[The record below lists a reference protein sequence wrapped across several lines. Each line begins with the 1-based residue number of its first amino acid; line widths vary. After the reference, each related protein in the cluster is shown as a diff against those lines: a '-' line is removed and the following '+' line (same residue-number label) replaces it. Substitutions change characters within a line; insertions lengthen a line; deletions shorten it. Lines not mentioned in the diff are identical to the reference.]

1 MSQGAIVARTTSD
14 MHGGAPIPR
23 LRMAD
28 LELAIQSSNPDARV
42 AALREVTD
50 LFFNHRARVDDL
62 RLGMLDDV
70 ISTLAQEISVEVQAE
85 LANRLAPEEVVPRR
99 TLNQLVE
106 GPVEVAGPIL
116 RQSPVFD
123 DSELAAFAER
133 LGEEHL
139 SAIAERR
146 TLSPTVTDA
155 LVAHGG
161 QQVLQRVVA
170 NKAARFS
177 NFGFTRLVERSQD
190 DEDLQVRLAHR
201 ADLPPALV
209 EPLIEQASERVRSKL
224 QASLGPAQ
232 AEQLKQI
239 LARAA
244 RKVSAGHAPN
254 RELEAQA
261 KKEIGA
267 LLQSGSLTKENVAG
281 YVREGKLPHVVC
293 AISALARIPLEAVEN
308 AVYGEKLELIV
319 ILSRALDLDW
329 PTTKG
334 LLKLRDPNVGQAGLD
349 EALSTFDTLTEK
361 SAARVVRFMAVTKKA
376 AG

>member
-1 MSQGAIVARTTSD
+1 MQAGASL
-14 MHGGAPIPR
+14 PR

-28 LELAIQSSNPDARV
+28 LELAIQSSNADTRV

-50 LFFNHRARVDDL
+50 LFFNHRTRVDDV
-62 RLGMLDDV
+62 RLDMLDDV
-70 ISTLAQEISVEVQAE
+70 ISSLAQEISVEVQAE
-85 LANRLAPEEVVPRR
+85 LAQRLAPEAVVPRR

-116 RQSPVFD
+116 RQSPVFG
-123 DSELAAFAER
+123 DSDLAAFAER
-133 LGEEHL
+133 LGDDHRA
-139 SAIAERR
+139 AIADRS

-155 LVAHGG
+155 LVAYGG

-170 NKAARFS
+170 NKTARFS
-177 NFGFTRLVERSQD
+177 DFGFNRLVERSQE

-201 ADLPPALV
+201 HDLPPALV
-209 EPLIEQASERVRSKL
+209 EPLIEQASERVRAKL
-224 QASLGPAQ
+224 QSSLGPAQ
-232 AEQLKQI
+232 AAQLKQV

-254 RELEAQA
+254 KELEAQA
-261 KKEIGA
+261 RKEIGA
-267 LLQSGSLTKENVAG
+267 LTQAG
-281 YVREGKLPHVVC
+281 TLNKDHVTGFVREGKLPHVVC

-308 AVYGEKLELIV
+308 AVYGEKLELLV

-334 LLKLRDPNVGQAGLD
+334 LLKLRDPNVGPAAID